1 MEPSTVEHSALVDEA
16 TRRSN
21 VVWVSLDGAPARAVW
36 HVWHDGC
43 AHVVTGGLEQ
53 ELPGAAAAQQAV
65 VVVRSRERRS
75 GVVVEWEASVERVE
89 PGTPAWD
96 EVVPVLHAARLNAPD
111 GEDQPARWARESTVL
126 RLRPTG
132 QERRPAG

>member
-1 MEPSTVEHSALVDEA
+1 MDASAVVDEA

-21 VVWVSLDGAPARAVW
+21 VVWVCLDGAPARAVW

-43 AHVVTGGLEQ
+43 AYLVTGGREQ
-53 ELPGAAAAQQAV
+53 ELPGAAAARQAV

-75 GVVVEWEASVERVE
+75 GVVVEWTAEVEHVV
-89 PGTPAWD
+89 PGTGDWD
-96 EVVPVLHAARLNAPD
+96 DVVPVLHAARLNAPD
-111 GEDQPARWARESTVL
+111 GDEQPARWARESTVL

-132 QERRPAG
+132 RERRPGG